1 MWHSPNAGHTPDVKF
16 LRAAGIILV
25 VLALG
30 AGTVSLIG
38 VTTAGNGPP
47 VEITRA
53 NMLEQGATAI
63 FQAVDS
69 DIARRHELS
78 PEFISQEGDTR

>member
-1 MWHSPNAGHTPDVKF
+1 MWHPPNAGHTPDVKF
-16 LRAAGIILV
+16 LRTAGIVLA

-38 VTTAGNGPP
+38 VTTAGNDQI
-47 VEITRA
+47 EIARA

-63 FQAVDS
+63 FQAVDT

-78 PEFISQEGDTR
+78 PELFDELGDSP

>member
-1 MWHSPNAGHTPDVKF
+1 MWHPPNAGHTPDVKF
-16 LRAAGIILV
+16 LRVAGIVLV

-38 VTTAGNGPP
+38 VTSAGNDQ
-47 VEITRA
+47 VEIARA

-63 FQAVDS
+63 FQAVDT
-69 DIARRHELS
+69 DIARRHELG